1 MTYQEAVKK
10 NSPPIVPTGPQ
21 NTIRQEDIIFSTV
34 MGMLET
40 TADVLGKRS
49 EQVKLKEAGIKSYA
63 DLEKEIRLIS
73 NKHSRLNSDARSICS
88 TTFYLIKT
96 KIKDYANS

>member
-34 MGMLET
+34 MGILET

-49 EQVKLKEAGIKSYA
+49 EQEKLKTAGIKSYA

-73 NKHSRLNSDARSICS
+73 NKHSRLTSDARSICT
-88 TTFYLIKT
+88 TTFFLIQS
-96 KIKDYANS
+96 KIKNNENS

>member
-10 NSPPIVPTGPQ
+10 NSPAIVPTGPQ
-21 NTIRQEDIIFSTV
+21 NTIRQEDVIFSTV
-34 MGMLET
+34 MGILET

-49 EQVKLKEAGIKSYA
+49 DQVKLMAAGIKNYA

-73 NKHSRLNSDARSICS
+73 NKHSRLTSDARSICT
-88 TTFYLIKT
+88 TTFFLIQS
-96 KIKDYANS
+96 KIKNNENS